1 MQLGTLIDNVNT
13 AYGVSD
19 VLYAGEDN
27 VAIALSA
34 VIENAIGGAADDTI
48 TGNSV
53 DNRIKGNGGNDAI
66 DGGGGIDTV
75 VFNGNYADYTITQSG
90 ANWIVQDN
98 AGSDGSDTLAN
109 VRYLAFADQ
118 TWDLTSGS
126 VANAGGSGGVS
137 SSSSGRRYV
146 GRADSA
152 AGATGEKDSTGQ
164 VQLLRPVSGRPSIL
178 QATPSNRI
186 TGDGGNN
193 QLQGTKA
200 DDLMEAGAGND
211 YVMAGD
217 GNDLIVGGNCEGD
230 DVYIGGAGS
239 DTIRYSSAK
248 AGITVNLATGFA
260 GTTGGGN
267 AANIGTDHLSEIENM
282 IGSH

>member
-1 MQLGTLIDNVNT
+1 MSTGIYASTPMLYDVATVEYLYGVSTTTRSTDTTYSWSASPQILETIVDSGGVDVIDASNQVRSNIINLNAGSFSSIGYWDRSQQLSYYQGLYGGTTAVQLGTLIDNVNR

-34 VIENAIGGAADDTI
+34 VIENAIGGAAADTI
-48 TGNSV
+48 TGNSI

-90 ANWIVQDN
+90 ANWVVQDN

-126 VANAGGSGGVS
+126 AANAGGGAGVS
-137 SSSSGRRYV
+137 SNSSSDGRRYV
-146 GRADSA
+146 GRADIAS
-152 AGATGEKDSTGQ
+152 GTTGEKDSTGQ
-164 VQLLRPVSGRPSIL
+164 VQLLRPV
-178 QATPSNRI
+178 
-186 TGDGGNN
+186 
-193 QLQGTKA
+193 
-200 DDLMEAGAGND
+200 
-211 YVMAGD
+211 
-217 GNDLIVGGNCEGD
+217 
-230 DVYIGGAGS
+230 
-239 DTIRYSSAK
+239 
-248 AGITVNLATGFA
+248 
-260 GTTGGGN
+260 
-267 AANIGTDHLSEIENM
+267 
-282 IGSH
+282 

>member
-1 MQLGTLIDNVNT
+1 MLPTRG
-13 AYGVSD
+13 
-19 VLYAGEDN
+19 
-27 VAIALSA
+27 
-34 VIENAIGGAADDTI
+34 GGA
-48 TGNSV
+48 
-53 DNRIKGNGGNDAI
+53 
-66 DGGGGIDTV
+66 
-75 VFNGNYADYTITQSG
+75 
-90 ANWIVQDN
+90 
-98 AGSDGSDTLAN
+98 
-109 VRYLAFADQ
+109 
-118 TWDLTSGS
+118 
-126 VANAGGSGGVS
+126 GVS
-137 SSSSGRRYV
+137 SNSSSDGRRYV
-146 GRADSA
+146 GRADIAS
-152 AGATGEKDSTGQ
+152 GTTGEKDSTGQ

-217 GNDLIVGGNCEGD
+217 GNDLIVRGNGEGD

-282 IGSH
+282 IGSHYSDHLKHVVTFLRLKKPIRKQHAHRSWIRTTHLRLPLSQSKWCCSMRDKPCLLWPINRVRKCYLC